1 MQETWTIAIVT
12 AHTGNE
18 ASQTD
23 RVAGLFDR
31 HQERLYRL
39 ARRLSYDAEEA
50 KDLVQDTF
58 LRVARRPGSVPR
70 HAEPEEA
77 WLVRILVNLSRD
89 RHRRA
94 VVGQRARSSL
104 RLGEEADPSHPE
116 SALVARLTVRKALTC
131 LPPRRR
137 AIVVLHEMEGMPVS
151 RIAEVMGTAR
161 VTVRWHLSQA
171 RKELANWLSPAPKPA
186 AKDEGTVAKDEGA
199 VRSDR

>member
-1 MQETWTIAIVT
+1 MQETWTLATVT
-12 AHTGNE
+12 THAGNE
-18 ASQTD
+18 VSQTE
-23 RVAGLFDR
+23 RVAELFDR
-31 HQERLYRL
+31 HRERLYRL

-58 LRVARRPGSVPR
+58 LRVARRPGNIPR
-70 HAEPEEA
+70 TAEPEEA

-94 VVGQRARSSL
+94 VVRQRARSSL
-104 RLGEEADPSHPE
+104 RLGEQTDPPHPE
-116 SALVARLTVRKALTC
+116 SAVVARLTVRKALSC

-137 AIVVLHEMEGMPVS
+137 AIVILHEMEGMPVS
-151 RIAEVMGTAR
+151 RIAEVLGTAR

-171 RKELANWLSPAPKPA
+171 RRELANWLSAAPKLSA
-186 AKDEGTVAKDEGA
+186 RDEGA

>member
-12 AHTGNE
+12 ARTGNE

-31 HQERLYRL
+31 HQGRLYRL
-39 ARRLSYDAEEA
+39 ARRLSYEAEEA

-58 LRVARRPGSVPR
+58 LRVARRPASVPR
-70 HAEPEEA
+70 GAEPEEA

-94 VVGQRARSSL
+94 VVRQQARTSMK
-104 RLGEEADPSHPE
+104 LGGEADPSHSE
-116 SALVARLTVRKALTC
+116 SALVARLTVRKALSC

-137 AIVVLHEMEGMPVS
+137 AIVVLHEMEEMPVS

-171 RKELANWLSPAPKPA
+171 RRELANWLSPAPKPSA
-186 AKDEGTVAKDEGA
+186 QDEGTGAKDEGA

>member
-12 AHTGNE
+12 AHPGNE

-23 RVAGLFDR
+23 RVAELFDR

-39 ARRLSYDAEEA
+39 ARRLSYDQEEA
-50 KDLVQDTF
+50 QDLVQDTF

-70 HAEPEEA
+70 TAEPEEA
-77 WLVRILVNLSRD
+77 WLVRIMVNLSRD

-94 VVGQRARSSL
+94 VVRQRARSSL
-104 RLGEEADPSHPE
+104 RLGEAANPPHPE
-116 SALVARLTVRKALTC
+116 SAVVARLTVRKALTC

-137 AIVVLHEMEGMPVS
+137 AIVVLHEVEGMPVS
-151 RIAEVMGTAR
+151 RIAELLGTAR

-171 RKELANWLSPAPKPA
+171 RRELAHWLAPALKPA
-186 AKDEGTVAKDEGA
+186 AQAEGA